1 MQPSTP
7 TSMPGRRFLCE
18 LICLRRIR
26 TVCSAFSRME
36 QVLSSTKSAPAKSSV
51 VSKPSPARMLD
62 TISESEKF
70 IWQP

>member
-1 MQPSTP
+1 MQPNTP
-7 TSMPGRRFLCE
+7 TSIPGRRFLCE
-18 LICLRRIR
+18 LIWLNRIR

-36 QVLSSTKSAPAKSSV
+36 QVLSSTKSAVARSSV
-51 VSKPSPARMLD
+51 ASNPSSYRMLD

>member
-7 TSMPGRRFLCE
+7 TSRPGLRFLWP
-18 LICLRRIR
+18 LIWERRMR

-36 QVLSSTKSAPAKSSV
+36 QVLSSTKSAPSRVSI
-51 VSKPSPARMLD
+51 VSKPSSKRMLD